1 MKLIYDHSSNFFFY
15 WLLSCTRSCVT
26 VADLIPRA
34 TQLKAKFYI
43 VIAQVSFHKFAKGD
57 RLDMENG
64 YIDLTGQLE
73 WSNGDQ
79 QNRIVRTAV
88 NKIPDKRAKTNN

>member
-57 RLDMENG
+57 RLDMEIG
-64 YIDLTGQLE
+64 YIDLTGQLCRMVE
-73 WSNGDQ
+73 RRSAKQNCSNCGQ
-79 QNRIVRTAV
+79 QNT
-88 NKIPDKRAKTNN
+88 